1 MEGWWVISPYFARE
15 NKSEKCHQ
23 LLELFIYHVCDEEKK
38 KSDKST
44 QKKKTG
50 KTTEETYK
58 RDVKLFQLR
67 WLALNKKGTQLS
79 LPKQK
84 KVVEFYFYNFTC
96 LRICSLF
103 LDKTECRSEFGKS
116 KNRLSFNILNV
127 R

>member
-1 MEGWWVISPYFARE
+1 MKKSIAVGALLKKRCSSREKMEGWWVISPYFARE

-44 QKKKTG
+44 QKKQKKTG

-67 WLALNKKGTQLS
+67 RLALKKKGTQLS
-79 LPKQK
+79 L
-84 KVVEFYFYNFTC
+84 
-96 LRICSLF
+96 
-103 LDKTECRSEFGKS
+103 
-116 KNRLSFNILNV
+116 
-127 R
+127 